1 MPHIT
6 ILRSRPAME
15 GGTERGQSGLKNIK
29 RVGLNKC
36 GGEEQDRKRETNGT
50 NT

>member
-1 MPHIT
+1 
-6 ILRSRPAME
+6 ME
-15 GGTERGQSGLKNIK
+15 EGTERGQSGLKNIK

-36 GGEEQDRKRETNGT
+36 RGKEQNGKRETNGT